1 MISDIV
7 SVLMLAVAAYFMI
20 YGFYAV
26 FTDLLKGGKND

>member
-7 SVLMLAVAAYFMI
+7 SVLMLAVTVYFLV

-26 FTDLLKGGKND
+26 FTDMLKK

>member
-7 SVLMLAVAAYFMI
+7 SVIIIAITAYFLV

-26 FTDLLKGGKND
+26 FADLLKGSKK

>member
-7 SVLMLAVAAYFMI
+7 SVLIVAITAYFMV

-26 FTDLLKGGKND
+26 FTDIFKK

>member
-7 SVLMLAVAAYFMI
+7 SVLMIAVTAYFLV

-26 FTDLLKGGKND
+26 FTDMLKGGKK

>member
-7 SVLMLAVAAYFMI
+7 SVFMVAITAYFMV

-26 FTDLLKGGKND
+26 FTDLLKGGKK